1 MWRRW
6 LLPLLLLP
14 AWAYAQCAAPVLTIG
29 NVSGLPG
36 STVAVGVNLSGGN
49 NCVAGIGDWF
59 TFNES
64 QFTIVP
70 STDCTVTPGQPAFLS
85 GFIRACATAQGTECT
100 SDGDCPVGDTC
111 TALRAFAIT
120 NTINTFSNGQVFSCN
135 FGIVGGATPGVYPLT
150 TTLAQTS
157 DTAGHDL
164 PTTSVNGSITVLSET
179 PTITPTAAT
188 ATPTHT
194 PTETPTHTPTDTPT
208 ETPTFD
214 TPTITP
220 TNTATDTPTETPT
233 FDTPTATPTFD
244 TPTATPTF
252 DTPTPTALATLTP
265 TAACGTY
272 TGVVNTLADH
282 DDGCCDGTDC
292 TLREALLYENGT
304 TITFSVAGT
313 ITMATAVVIPNGVN
327 VDGGGVI
334 TIDLTGG
341 GILTWDGAAAGTSSF
356 TGMTIE
362 NATGSAVAFVAND
375 CGTFT
380 SMTFT
385 NNSGIDGGAGG
396 AIFDQSSN
404 GGCTITNCTFINNLD
419 AAPGV
424 GGIGGG
430 AIYLGGGALPNTVTS
445 SLFDHNHTQPQGDL
459 GGAIANASG
468 GNLIV
473 SLSVFTNNSASGPGG
488 AIWEGGGGST
498 SITNSTFD
506 SNSSD
511 GDGGALH
518 TANASGGN
526 IIGNTFSNNTS
537 TGGASAWLDGSSGPF
552 TVYNDTFS
560 GNISTCSICGIGN
573 AAIVGSGTGYS
584 VTYVTID
591 GNTAPAATGASIDNQ
606 IGANFTIS
614 SSLVANGNPL
624 NCQPGDL
631 PNSSGYNTESGTDC
645 GFLSASDLQST
656 DSLLLPLQNNG
667 GPTDTEA
674 FCWAAGT
681 PVPTC
686 GASSSALDSAKDEI
700 CPGTDQRGISRP
712 QGPSCD
718 RGAYEAGELAT
729 NTPTITPTPT
739 LTPTDTPTETPTVTP
754 TITRTSGITFTPTP
768 TAMVTPACC
777 GDCTNPGTVTN
788 ADVTTCTNI
797 HLGSQPLSD
806 CPQCDCDGIPPVSVG
821 DLSIVM
827 SNEQNGCPVP
837 PTATPRSCVTVTP
850 SPLHRCAVFTPTP
863 IATPTPCLVMTPVKI
878 FAVPRHGEVDVAENQ
893 FNKEPDETFAI
904 ACMFSREMRHDE
916 RIVVAEVHSHTLFGV
931 NCGPDDGVVGCSGI
945 DEQRII
951 TVVHDGTDGC
961 GYQIT
966 MKETANSGRV
976 LICNMRMDVHNVD
989 LGP

>member
-49 NCVAGIGDWF
+49 NCVAGVGDWF

-85 GFIRACATAQGTECT
+85 GFIRACATAHGTECT

-111 TALRAFAIT
+111 TALQAFVLT
-120 NTINTFSNGQVFSCN
+120 NGVNTFSNGQVFSCN

-313 ITMATAVVIPNGVN
+313 ITMATAVVIPNGVS

-341 GILTWDGAAAGTSSF
+341 GILTWDGGAAGTSSF
-356 TGMTIE
+356 TGMVVE
-362 NATGSAVAFVAND
+362 NATGSAVFFSATD

-380 SMTFT
+380 DMTFI
-385 NNSGIDGGAGG
+385 NNAGQGGVGGG
-396 AIFDQSSN
+396 AIFDGSSN

-419 AAPGV
+419 SFGV
-424 GGIGGG
+424 GGTGGG
-430 AIYLGGGALPNTVTS
+430 AIFLAGGALTNTITS
-445 SLFDHNHTQPQGDL
+445 SLFDHNHTQLAGDL
-459 GGAIANASG
+459 GGAIYNGAG
-468 GNLIV
+468 GNLII
-473 SLSVFTNNSASGPGG
+473 SLSVFTNNSAGGNGG
-488 AIWEGGGGST
+488 AIWDGGFASL
-498 SITNSTFD
+498 SLTNCTFD
-506 SNSSD
+506 SNHSD
-511 GDGGALH
+511 ADSGALF
-518 TANASGGN
+518 TGNILGGN
-526 IIGNTFSNNTS
+526 IIGCTFSNNTAD
-537 TGGASAWLDGSSGPF
+537 GDAGAWEDNSGTW

-560 GNISTCSICGIGN
+560 GNSALG
-573 AAIVGSGTGYS
+573 VGFPEAVVLFSTGYNI
-584 VTYVTID
+584 TYVTFD
-591 GNTAPAATGASIDNQ
+591 NNSGVNGPAG
-606 IGANFTIS
+606 TIS
-614 SSLVANGNPL
+614 GNALVVLDSCILNGGVPI
-624 NCQPGDL
+624 NCDPFGL
-631 PNSSGYNTESGTDC
+631 PTSSGFNIESGTDC
-645 GFLSASDLQST
+645 GFLSADDLQST
-656 DSLLLPLQNNG
+656 DPLLLPLQNNG

-893 FNKEPDETFAI
+893 FNKEPEETFAI